1 MAFELEALVGHL
13 YIAGG
18 RTIKTSPPGTIC
30 EVAPKRAARGREID
44 TFFTLVL
51 PSGNIAP
58 NTFYEQMAL
67 MAAERYFSNSGSVT
81 SALRD
86 VYNTLNNN
94 LYEHNQSGR
103 KPYEASMICAV
114 LRAKELFI
122 ARSGAATM
130 VLKNEDETTLIP
142 SPLNNDEAL
151 FKPPLGVQP
160 IPEVEMN
167 RFSLEAGA
175 RLLLADA
182 NLAEIP
188 QPKIDQAL
196 AAADMEKVLDEYKL
210 LVTLQIQMVAVEFV
224 LPEEPVHVPA
234 VTGQSS
240 AVLAAE
246 IAAARAKAAAKQAAA
261 LAEENESDSQNV
273 TKNAARSRLRDRWDQ
288 FLIGLSRIGGYFF
301 STIGDLLNRI
311 LGGSNEEGKRLPTGM
326 LTLAI
331 IGFPAVVIVVVLLS
345 WVLNVGQT
353 AFEECVA
360 RAADAAQFARSL
372 DSSQRDSVIAG
383 WQSALTIVEECD
395 ELREDHNDPT
405 LFQIRTEGQAVLDSL
420 NSISRRTAIPVWASQ
435 DEGANLTALV
445 RQGLDIYA
453 LDSNTNLVYRVQLG
467 SDGTSLANTPQ
478 PIANMRAGARVES
491 LGVNVGAIVDI
502 GFDVENNLIVAL
514 DRNGILIRCRPLFIN
529 QCNQQQ
535 LQGTEN
541 WINPIAIS
549 FYLGNLYVMDIGSGG
564 NGQIWRYEPIG
575 GDNYSALPIEYFRAS
590 VRPDLSLAND
600 FAISSAANTPTTR
613 GTIYVLREDG
623 VISAF
628 YQGDPQPFA
637 FSPFPVGQELSAVT
651 SQAMYL
657 NDSPIDTGFF
667 IISRPARTIY
677 ETTAAGTFVASY
689 RAYNESMFERLNDV
703 VADAEQGII
712 YAASGNAILAI
723 RKDG

>member
-18 RTIKTSPPGTIC
+18 RTIKTAPPGTIC

-67 MAAERYFSNSGSVT
+67 MAAERYFSNTGSVT

-103 KPYEASMICAV
+103 KPYEANMICAV

-122 ARSGAATM
+122 ARAGAATM
-130 VLKNEDETTLIP
+130 VLHNDGETKLIP
-142 SPLNNDEAL
+142 SPLNNEDAL

-160 IPEVEMN
+160 IPEVEMT
-167 RFSLEAGA
+167 RFPLEAGA
-175 RLLLADA
+175 RMLLADA

-188 QPKIDQAL
+188 QAKIDNAL
-196 AAADMEKVLDEYKL
+196 AADDMEALLDEYKM

-224 LPEEPVHVPA
+224 LPDEPVHVPA

-246 IAAARAKAAAKQAAA
+246 IAAARAKAAAEQAAA
-261 LAEENESDSQNV
+261 LAESSDNPESSSRSS
-273 TKNAARSRLRDRWDQ
+273 ARNRLRER
-288 FLIGLSRIGGYFF
+288 FNKLLIGLSRIGGYFF

-311 LGGSNEEGKRLPTGM
+311 LGSDDGKRLPTGV
-326 LTLAI
+326 LTLAM
-331 IGFPAVVIVVVLLS
+331 IGFPALVIVIVLLS

-372 DSSQRDSVIAG
+372 DSAQRDSVIAG

-395 ELREDHNDPT
+395 DLREDNDDPT
-405 LFQIRTEGQAVLDSL
+405 LFQIRTEGQSVLDQL
-420 NSISRRTAIPVWASQ
+420 NNITRRRAIPVWASP
-435 DEGANLTALV
+435 DEGANISTLV
-445 RQGLDIYA
+445 RQGLDLYV
-453 LDSNTNLVYRVQLG
+453 LDSNTNLVYRVQLA

-478 PIANMRAGARVES
+478 PIANMRTGARVES
-491 LGVNVGAIVDI
+491 LGLNIGPLVDI
-502 GFDVENNLIVAL
+502 AFDSENNLIAAL
-514 DRNGILIRCRPLFIN
+514 DRNGVLIRCRPLFIN
-529 QCNQQQ
+529 QCNHQQ

-541 WINPIAIS
+541 WVNPVA
-549 FYLGNLYVMDIGSGG
+549 FTYYLGNLYVMDIASGG

-628 YQGDPQPFA
+628 YQGEPQPFA
-637 FSPFPVGQELSAVT
+637 FSPFPVGQELSVVT

-657 NDSPIDTGFF
+657 NDSPIDTGFY
-667 IISRPARTIY
+667 IVSRPARTIY

-689 RAYNESMFERLNDV
+689 RVFDESLFERLNDV

-712 YAASGNAILAI
+712 YAASGNAIFAI
-723 RKDG
+723 RKDQ

>member
-18 RTIKTSPPGTIC
+18 RTIKAAPPGTLC

-67 MAAERYFSNSGSVT
+67 MAAERFFSNGGSVT

-103 KPYEASMICAV
+103 KPYEANMICAV
-114 LRAKELFI
+114 LRGKELFL

-130 VLKNEDETTLIP
+130 VLKSDGEQKLVP
-142 SPLNNDEAL
+142 SPLSNEEAL

-160 IPEVEMN
+160 IPEVEMS
-167 RFSLEAGA
+167 RYPLEAGA
-175 RLLLADA
+175 RMLLADA

-188 QPKIDQAL
+188 QAKIDQAL
-196 AAADMEKVLDEYKL
+196 AAKDMEVLLDEYKM

-240 AVLAAE
+240 AVLSAE
-246 IAAARAKAAAKQAAA
+246 IAAARAKAAAEQAAA
-261 LAEENESDSQNV
+261 LAEDSDESSAENSRD
-273 TKNAARSRLRDRWDQ
+273 KARNRLRER
-288 FLIGLSRIGGYFF
+288 FTKILIGLSRIGGYFF
-301 STIGDLLNRI
+301 STIGDLLSRI
-311 LGGSNEEGKRLPTGM
+311 LGGNDEGKKMPTAM
-326 LTLAI
+326 LTLAM
-331 IGFPAVVIVVVLLS
+331 IGFPAIVIVIVLLS

-353 AFEECVA
+353 AFEECVG
-360 RAADAAQFARSL
+360 RAADAANFARSL
-372 DSSQRDSVIAG
+372 DSGQRDSVIAG
-383 WQSALTIVEECD
+383 WQSTLTIVEECD
-395 ELREDHNDPT
+395 ELREDNDDPT
-405 LFQIRTEGQAVLDSL
+405 LFQIRTEGQAVLDQL
-420 NSISRRTAIPVWASQ
+420 NSISRRRAIPVWASP
-435 DEGANLTALV
+435 DEGANISALV
-445 RQGLDIYA
+445 RQGLDLYA
-453 LDSNTNLVYRVQLG
+453 LDSNTNLVYRVQLA

-478 PIANMRAGARVES
+478 PIANMRTGARVET
-491 LGVNVGAIVDI
+491 LGLNIGPLVDI
-502 GFDVENNLIVAL
+502 AFDSENNLIAAL
-514 DRNGILIRCRPLFIN
+514 DRNGVLIRCRPLFIN

-541 WINPIAIS
+541 WVNPVA
-549 FYLGNLYVMDIGSGG
+549 FTYYLGNLYVMDIASGG
-564 NGQIWRYEPIG
+564 NGQVWRYEPIG

-590 VRPDLSLAND
+590 VRPDLNLAND
-600 FAISSAANTPTTR
+600 FTISSAANTVTR
-613 GTIYVLREDG
+613 GTIYILREDG

-637 FSPFPVGQELSAVT
+637 FSPFPVGQELSVVT

-677 ETTAAGTFVASY
+677 ETTAAGTFVAAY
-689 RAYNESMFERLNDV
+689 RVFDESLFERLNDV
-703 VADAEQGII
+703 VVDPEQGII
-712 YAASGNAILAI
+712 YAASGNAIFAI
-723 RKDG
+723 RKDQ